1 MVNRPEPYSGCAE
14 LEGHGPSTIE
24 TNIPLRLDR
33 LPWARFHLFVV
44 AALGVTW
51 LLDGLEVTVVGSI
64 GPALLDRQ
72 SLGLAPRDIG
82 VLGSGYVAGAVVGAL
97 VFGWLADRYGR
108 RAVFYITLGIYLLG
122 VAGCSAAWNFSSL
135 AVFRFVTG
143 AGIGGEYAAINSAI
157 DELVPARLRGRVAL
171 FVNGSY
177 WIGAAMGAAA
187 SLALLDPKIIPAAFG
202 WRLGFGIGG
211 ILGLC
216 ILFCRRYVPE
226 SPRWLITHGRHAVA
240 EQTVADIE
248 ARIERQTGIHLPPV
262 QGRVKTVIW
271 KSGGVSHL
279 ITMMAGIYRARS
291 LTVIVLMAAQAFL
304 YNALFFTYSL
314 VLSRYYRVAHDH
326 IGLYIL
332 PLSAGNFFGPLL
344 LGRFFDTIGRRRMM
358 TATFA
363 ASALLVAVT
372 SLLFLEGDLSGE
384 TQTVAWVIIFF
395 FASPAASSVYLL
407 AGEIFPLETRALAI
421 AVFYAIG
428 TAIGGIAGPWVFGA
442 LIADGGR
449 GALAAGYLM
458 AGLLMAIAAVTVWKF
473 GIDAENKALEAL
485 VLPDRGA
492 LSKRAS
498 L

>member
-1 MVNRPEPYSGCAE
+1 MVKEPHSGCAE
-14 LEGHGPSTIE
+14 LEERGASTIE

-82 VLGSGYVAGAVVGAL
+82 VLGSCYVAGAVVGAL

-108 RAVFYITLGIYLLG
+108 RAVFYITLVTYLLG
-122 VAGCSAAWNFSSL
+122 VAGCSAAWNFGSL
-135 AVFRFVTG
+135 AAFRLVTG

-187 SLALLDPKIIPAAFG
+187 SLALLDPEIVSPAFG

-226 SPRWLITHGRHAVA
+226 SPRWLIVHGRQAVA
-240 EQTVADIE
+240 EKTVADIE
-248 ARIERQTGIHLPPV
+248 AKIERQTGIPLTPV
-262 QGRVKTVIW
+262 RGRVKIATW
-271 KSGGVSHL
+271 KSAGLSHL
-279 ITMMAGIYRARS
+279 MAMMMGAYRARS
-291 LTVIVLMAAQAFL
+291 LTVIVLMIAQAFL
-304 YNALFFTYSL
+304 FNALFFTYSL
-314 VLSRYYRVAHDH
+314 VLSQYYQVPHDR

-332 PLSAGNFFGPLL
+332 PLSAGNFLGPLL
-344 LGRFFDTIGRRRMM
+344 LGRFFDTTGRRRMM
-358 TATFA
+358 TMTFA

-372 SLLFLEGDLSGE
+372 ALLFLEGELSGE
-384 TQTVAWVIIFF
+384 SQTVAWVIIFF

-407 AGEIFPLETRALAI
+407 AGEIFPIETRALAI

-442 LIADGGR
+442 LIADGSR
-449 GALAAGYLM
+449 EALSAGYLL

-473 GIDAENKALEAL
+473 GVDAENKPLEAL
-485 VLPDRGA
+485 ALPDQRPR
-492 LSKRAS
+492 SKHAS